1 MAQSKRSKLKNSR
14 KIRSKRSKGFL
25 QPGQAVKNCGICQVD
40 DEKNLTANIMFCS
53 GLEPGK
59 ILSTTYWD
67 DNSFYNAKG
76 LWAIYYSKGYY
87 HLLTPEGMEPVL
99 ADIKTGEYCITDL
112 GTFKG
117 SKALNL
123 RFEDKTMYPFQLTM
137 NLDTVFMLGHN
148 SYTPDLKLVVW
159 SKGLKREVEMDLVF
173 RNVNAELPYPEKYKP
188 LSEIYQGI
196 K

>member
-1 MAQSKRSKLKNSR
+1 MAMNSKSRR
-14 KIRSKRSKGFL
+14 KIRSKRSKRFL
-25 QPGQAVKNCGICQVD
+25 QPGQMVKNYGVCQPG

-53 GLEPGK
+53 GLEAGE

-76 LWAIYYSKGYY
+76 LWATYYSKGYY
-87 HLLTPEGMEPVL
+87 HLLTPEDMEPVL
-99 ADIKTGEYCITDL
+99 ADVKTGEYCIMDL
-112 GTFKG
+112 GTFKW

-137 NLDTVFMLGHN
+137 ALDTVFMLGHD

-173 RNVNAELPYPEKYKP
+173 RNVNAELPYPEKYMP
-188 LSEIYQGI
+188 RSEIYRGI